1 MRDRRQ
7 PTRPTGIFL
16 AACGLIVSLAG
27 SVTCVETLHAQE
39 APAAM
44 FQRKKPNILFILTD
58 DQGWSQINTR
68 MHPDIPESMSE
79 YLETPAMN
87 RIAREGM
94 VFSSGYCPA
103 PICTPTR
110 RSIQVGTTTARSG
123 TEFDSSLRPQGE
135 YIPHNHLTIPKALKQ
150 ANPSYTAA
158 HFGKWGELMI
168 STPEQCGYDVS
179 DGMTGNIDGGR
190 GRGRFPFSRNEDG
203 DFFHFEDDP
212 KRTPSVTDRAIDFM
226 KSAERADRPFYLQV
240 SYYAVHTIRIELM
253 EKTLEKYNQKGI
265 PDRRYTQAWA
275 GMLEELDQGVG
286 RLLDA
291 IDELNTG
298 DNTYVFFMSDNGCP
312 ADMSKRGTVG
322 SLYNNHPLK
331 RGKQELWEGGIRVP
345 FMVRGPGVP
354 QGAYSHEPVAGYD
367 LLPTFYDLAGG
378 EKALPDEVDGVSLR
392 PLLDND
398 PATVFTRPFGA
409 LVFHRP
415 SVGAVG
421 NPLNTRI
428 SAIRQGD
435 HKLHVT
441 WKKGGSLDASGIAFR
456 FLIDLS
462 KDIGEEN
469 NLYEQNPELAAQLE
483 KKLLDYLKA
492 VNAEKPAS

>member
-1 MRDRRQ
+1 
-7 PTRPTGIFL
+7 
-16 AACGLIVSLAG
+16 V
-27 SVTCVETLHAQE
+27 
-39 APAAM
+39 
-44 FQRKKPNILFILTD
+44 
-58 DQGWSQINTR
+58 
-68 MHPDIPESMSE
+68 
-79 YLETPAMN
+79 ETPAMN

-110 RSIQVGTTTARSG
+110 RSVLVGATTARCG
-123 TEFDSSLRPQGE
+123 TEFDSSLRPEGE
-135 YIPHNHLTIPKALKQ
+135 YIPHEHLTIPNALKQ
-150 ANPSYTAA
+150 ADASYMAA

-190 GRGRFPFSRNEDG
+190 GRGRFPFARNEDG

-265 PDRRYTQAWA
+265 PDRCYTQAWA

-298 DNTYVFFMSDNGCP
+298 ENTYVFFTSDNGCP
-312 ADMSKRGTVG
+312 ADRSRDGTVRNPVG
-322 SLYNNHPLK
+322 GPLYNNHPLR

-354 QGAYSHEPVAGYD
+354 QGAYCHEPVAGYD

-409 LVFHRP
+409 LIFHRP
-415 SVGAVG
+415 NARSGPNA
-421 NPLNTRI
+421 
-428 SAIRQGD
+428 SAIRQGN
-435 HKLHVT
+435 HKLYVA
-441 WKKGGSLDASGIAFR
+441 WKEGGGVDASGIASR
-456 FLIDLS
+456 FLVDLS
-462 KDIGEEN
+462 QDIGEEN
-469 NLYEQNPELAAQLE
+469 NLIRQNPELASQLE

-492 VNAEKPAS
+492 VNAEIP

>member
-1 MRDRRQ
+1 MKNVNK
-7 PTRPTGIFL
+7 PKSAITKSSAVIAIKASFL
-16 AACGLIVSLAG
+16 MGLAG
-27 SVTCVETLHAQE
+27 LTSA
-39 APAAM
+39 APSGDI
-44 FQRKKPNILFILTD
+44 KEPPPNIIYILTD

-68 MHPDIPESMSE
+68 MHPDIPESMSP
-79 YLETPAMN
+79 YLETPAMK
-87 RIAREGM
+87 RLAREGM
-94 VFSSGYCPA
+94 VFSSGYSPA

-110 RSIQVGTTTARSG
+110 RSVLTGATTARCG
-123 TEFDSSLRPQGE
+123 TEFDSSLRPGGE
-135 YIPHNHLTIPKALKQ
+135 FIPHNHLTIPKALKQ
-150 ANPSYTAA
+150 ADPSYMAA
-158 HFGKWGELMI
+158 HFGKWGEQMI
-168 STPEQCGYDVS
+168 STPEECGYDVS

-190 GRGRFPFSRNEDG
+190 GHGRFPFAQNEDG

-226 KSAERADRPFYLQV
+226 KSAERAGRPFYLQV

-298 DNTYVFFMSDNGCP
+298 DNTYVFFMSDNGGAFSMP
-312 ADMSKRGTVG
+312 PNAVLGPLPV
-322 SLYNNHPLK
+322 NHPLK
-331 RGKQELWEGGIRVP
+331 LSKQHLWEGGIRVP
-345 FMVRGPGVP
+345 FIVMGPGVP
-354 QGAYSHEPVAGYD
+354 QGVYCHEPVAGYD

-378 EKALPDEVDGVSLR
+378 EKNLPEEVDGVSIR

-398 PATVFTRPFGA
+398 PATAFTRPFGA
-409 LVFHRP
+409 LIFHRP
-415 SVGAVG
+415 GAGAVG
-421 NPLNTRI
+421 NPLNERM
-428 SAIRQGD
+428 SAIRQGN
-435 HKLHVT
+435 HKLYVS
-441 WKKGGSLDASGIAFR
+441 WKEGGSLDASGIDSR

-469 NLYEQNPELAAQLE
+469 NLYEQNRELASRLE

-492 VNAEKPAS
+492 VNAEKPS